1 MWQRIQTVWLLLV
14 GLLMALFA
22 FQDIAVFTLPSGQ
35 ACVLDNWRIYSAVDG
50 ASLHSVWGIGIL
62 SVLTALGSLALI
74 FLYKRRILQMRLT
87 ILTLLVILGELIYIV
102 WASWQFCTEN
112 DASFA
117 IRFPLALPIICL
129 PLLYLASRR
138 MIYDETL
145 VRGSQ
150 RLR

>member
-1 MWQRIQTVWLLLV
+1 MITF
-14 GLLMALFA
+14 AL
-22 FQDIAVFTLPSGQ
+22 QDVAVFTLPEGQ
-35 ACVLDNWRIYSAVDG
+35 ACVLDNWRIYSAVDSTTLHSTWVIG
-50 ASLHSVWGIGIL
+50 VLSLLTGCASLG
-62 SVLTALGSLALI
+62 LI

-87 ILTLLVILGELIYIV
+87 ILTMLVIIGELIYIAWV
-102 WASWQFCTEN
+102 SYQFCSAKGAT
-112 DASFA
+112 FA

-145 VRGSQ
+145 IRASQ

>member
-14 GLLMALFA
+14 GLIMITFAL
-22 FQDIAVFTLPSGQ
+22 QDVAVFTLPEGQ
-35 ACVLDNWRIYSAVDG
+35 ACVLDNWRIYSAVDSTTLHSTWVIG
-50 ASLHSVWGIGIL
+50 VLSLLTGCASLG
-62 SVLTALGSLALI
+62 LI

-87 ILTLLVILGELIYIV
+87 ILTMLVIIGELIYIA
-102 WASWQFCTEN
+102 WASNQFCSANGAT
-112 DASFA
+112 FA

-145 VRGSQ
+145 IRASQ

>member
-14 GLLMALFA
+14 GIIMIA
-22 FQDIAVFTLPSGQ
+22 FSMQDIAVFTLPEGH
-35 ACVLDNWRIYSAVDG
+35 ACVLDNWRIYSAVDHS
-50 ASLHSVWGIGIL
+50 ALHSTWAIGVL
-62 SVLTALGSLALI
+62 SLLTGCSSLGLI
-74 FLYKRRILQMRLT
+74 FLFKRRLLQMRLT
-87 ILTLLVILGELIYIV
+87 ILTLLVIVGELCYIA
-102 WASWQFCTEN
+102 WASYQFTSSYG
-112 DASFA
+112 ATFA

-145 VRGSQ
+145 VRASQ

>member
-22 FQDIAVFTLPSGQ
+22 FQDVAVFTLPSGQ

-87 ILTLLVILGELIYIV
+87 ILTLLVILGAV
-102 WASWQFCTEN
+102 
-112 DASFA
+112 
-117 IRFPLALPIICL
+117 RFPLALPIICL

-145 VRGSQ
+145 VRASQ